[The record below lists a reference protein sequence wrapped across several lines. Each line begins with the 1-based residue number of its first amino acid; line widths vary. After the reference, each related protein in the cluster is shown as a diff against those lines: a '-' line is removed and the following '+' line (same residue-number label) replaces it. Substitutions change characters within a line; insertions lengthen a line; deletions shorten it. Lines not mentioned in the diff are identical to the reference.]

1 MESEKENCCLFY
13 RNKFEEKPTVIY
25 SKGLGNIRRIAK
37 KNHDFEQQEEIQKK
51 SRTGEAILVHADCRK
66 RFTDKRKNVDS
77 QPTNSKRLKTKL
89 MCKTLCFFCEIT
101 INKDYKSSKEFSR
114 VMTLEVKERV
124 LKRASERDDEWGK
137 TVESRLLSSNDLVA
151 EEAIYHKACMGK
163 FCLSKT
169 SVYEKR
175 GRPVNTEMFNGFE
188 AICAWLEEDDDCNLH
203 TINELQEQIKLMG
216 YECYSK
222 KRLK

>member
-1 MESEKENCCLFY
+1 MESAEKENCCLFCK
-13 RNKFEEKPTVIY
+13 NKFEEKPTVVY
-25 SKGLGNIRRIAK
+25 PKGLENIRQIAK
-37 KNHDFEQQEEIQKK
+37 NRDFELQEEIRKK

-77 QPTNSKRLKTKL
+77 QPTNSKRLRTKL

-124 LKRASERDDEWGK
+124 LKRASERDDECGK

-163 FCLSKT
+163 FC
-169 SVYEKR
+169 
-175 GRPVNTEMFNGFE
+175 
-188 AICAWLEEDDDCNLH
+188 
-203 TINELQEQIKLMG
+203 
-216 YECYSK
+216 
-222 KRLK
+222 